1 MTTILKSRRASTIPG
16 STLRELTAPATDRFG
31 RVWPRGTLYQPISA
45 GRDNGRG
52 HGSQEVTIG
61 HERVTFHAEEAA
73 R

>member
-16 STLRELTAPATDRFG
+16 STLRELTAPATDSFG
-31 RVWPRGTLYQPISA
+31 RVWPRGTPIQPLCF

-52 HGSQEVTIG
+52 CDYQTVFIAHQ
-61 HERVTFHAEEAA
+61 RVTFYAKEAA